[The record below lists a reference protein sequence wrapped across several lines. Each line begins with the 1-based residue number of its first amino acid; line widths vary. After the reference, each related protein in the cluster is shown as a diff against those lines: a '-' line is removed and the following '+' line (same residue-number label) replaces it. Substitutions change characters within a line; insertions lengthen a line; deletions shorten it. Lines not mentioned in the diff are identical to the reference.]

1 MDCWIGVDREGNRR
15 IVRLAGRLTDAQV
28 PELLRAC
35 AESPGLDLDLSELV
49 SADAAGIDAIRR
61 IRVAGA
67 SLVGTHGYIQIKLDT
82 PSASAGHT

>member
-1 MDCWIGVDREGNRR
+1 MDCWIGIDREGNRR

-35 AESPGLDLDLSELV
+35 AETGGLDLDLTELV

-67 SLVGTHGYIQIKLDT
+67 ALVGTHGYIQIKLDT
-82 PSASAGHT
+82 PSHSAGQS